1 MKTIYL
7 DHAAT
12 TPMHPTVLKAMMP
25 YLKEEYGNAGAIYD
39 LGRRAKHAID
49 TARAGIAKHIGAKPQ
64 EIIFTA
70 GGTES
75 DNLAILGYARAN
87 ALKGKSRGHIITTNI
102 EHHAV
107 LDTCRALEGE
117 GFEVTYLPVGKDG
130 LVTVEQVARAVRND
144 TIFVSVMYA
153 NNEIGTIMPI
163 AKIGKRLKQINLA
176 RAERHLPRVAYH
188 TDACQAAG
196 YLNICVNDLS
206 VDLMTVNGSKLYG
219 PKGIGFLYRRHN
231 ITLAPIIWGG
241 GQEFGLRSGTEN
253 VAGIVG
259 LARAL
264 RLSQSKRKSESRRL
278 TSLRDYFIAS
288 VQKSIPRVVLNGHP
302 KKRLPNNINISILG
316 IEGESA
322 ILYLDAQGIA
332 CATGSAC
339 TAANLEPSY
348 VITALEKNH
357 ERAHGSL
364 RLTLGSGT
372 TKRDLD
378 YTLATL
384 IKVTERLRQIS
395 AVGGRNG

>member
-12 TPMHPTVLKAMMP
+12 TPVHPTVLKAMLP
-25 YLKEEYGNAGAIYD
+25 YLKDDFGNAGAIYD
-39 LGRRAKHAID
+39 LGRRARHAVD
-49 TARAGIAKHIGAKPQ
+49 GSRARVAKLIGAKPQ
-64 EIIFTA
+64 EIIFCA

-87 ALKGKSRGHIITTNI
+87 ALKGNNRGHIITTNI

-107 LDTCRALEGE
+107 LDTCGALENE
-117 GFEVTYLPVGKDG
+117 GFEVSYLPVDKNG
-130 LVTVEQVARAVRND
+130 LVSAEQVARSVRSD
-144 TIFVSVMYA
+144 TILASVMYA
-153 NNEIGTIMPI
+153 NNEIGTVMPI
-163 AKIGKRLKQINLA
+163 ARIGKRLKQINLA
-176 RAERHLPRVAYH
+176 RERRRLPRVAFH

-196 YLNICVNDLS
+196 DLNINVNDLG

-219 PKGIGFLYRRHN
+219 PKGIGFLYRRRDVS
-231 ITLAPIIWGG
+231 LAPIIWGG

-259 LARAL
+259 LAEAL
-264 RLSQSKRKSESRRL
+264 SISQEQRNREAKRL
-278 TSLRDYFIAS
+278 TVLRDKFISATLK
-288 VQKSIPRVVLNGHP
+288 QIPKTQLNGHP
-302 KKRLPNNINISILG
+302 QKRLPSNINISILG

-322 ILYLDAQGIA
+322 VLYLDARGIA

-348 VITALEKNH
+348 VITALGKNH

-364 RLTLGSGT
+364 RLTLGRET
-372 TKRDLD
+372 TQKDLD
-378 YTLATL
+378 FTLTQL
-384 IKVTERLRQIS
+384 VKVAARLRQIS
-395 AVGGRNG
+395 SIGGKND